1 MVSARKRS
9 TQVVAI
15 TLLLVAVGGLAAVS
29 PTVAQEDDDE
39 QEPGSQIR
47 LVHAVP
53 GGPAVDVYIDGD
65 RVLQEVDPGEV
76 ASYQEVEPGNHS
88 IVMVA
93 AEEPGGVVLDTEIET
108 EERGNYTVAA
118 AGQFE
123 DGEAQVD
130 PVVFLD
136 NATQPNAEFGSIRV
150 GHLVPNASAVTV
162 TLNETGGV
170 VFEDVAF
177 GESSPYKTIPQGDY
191 TLDIRTGGP
200 DGEVVQTVD
209 ADLAAG
215 EAATVL
221 AIGSDDEN
229 ETLQVLQL
237 TDPTGPEELSPDI
250 VPEPDGDAADDT
262 DEEDTENETEDA
274 ENETEAGPIE
284 IGESDVI
291 DGDIEEPDEDTAD
304 EDTTDEDGEA
314 TDEDALDE
322 DEAATEE
329 EPDDEDDTEET
340 DGEVADDEDEGEET
354 ETATP
359 EE

>member
-1 MVSARKRS
+1 MNWWCMVSARKRS

-29 PTVAQEDDDE
+29 PTVAQEDGDE

-53 GGPAVDVYIDGD
+53 GGPVVDVYIDGD

-118 AGQFE
+118 AGQIE

-136 NATQPNAEFGSIRV
+136 NATQPNAEFGSIRL

-215 EAATVL
+215 EAATML

-262 DEEDTENETEDA
+262 DEEDAENETEDA

-291 DGDIEEPDEDTAD
+291 DGDIEEPDEDTA
-304 EDTTDEDGEA
+304 EETD
-314 TDEDALDE
+314 DEDATDE
-322 DEAATEE
+322 DEAATE
-329 EPDDEDDTEET
+329 EDDTEET
-340 DGEVADDEDEGEET
+340 DGEVADDEDDGEET